1 MVAHILHMIR
11 TGGSEFPAIGTDF
24 DGFDGMKVMEVP
36 DISQMEK
43 LWDALKKAGV
53 GERQLDKLWGGNVER
68 ILNYI

>member
-1 MVAHILHMIR
+1 M
-11 TGGSEFPAIGTDF
+11 T
-24 DGFDGMKVMEVP
+24 VMEVP